1 MAQQSPTVVDLAEIG
16 RVQPKVYEAILKK
29 ARNERGYLPGKA
41 GETLEILGKDPATY
55 GQFGDHEDEK
65 ARQFTKAL
73 NKYSLDLALIV
84 AAGGNRLSSDS
95 AHPPGGNKDLAP
107 FAERLFDSEREM
119 LDALRRI
126 APGSNEHDLL
136 FDKIAPDIEKA
147 VQRGLS
153 DKSAA

>member
-84 AAGGNRLSSDS
+84 AAGGNRLSSDTHTRRV
-95 AHPPGGNKDLAP
+95 AIKIWR
-107 FAERLFDSEREM
+107 RLRNGYLIQNVKCWM
-119 LDALRRI
+119 R
-126 APGSNEHDLL
+126 
-136 FDKIAPDIEKA
+136 
-147 VQRGLS
+147 
-153 DKSAA
+153 